1 MKLLLICEKQR
12 FKAISKFSMPIRNIK
27 HYSKALLD
35 LGRQYD
41 ILDEILADI
50 EDVAEKLNANL
61 DLKKYLLDPQI
72 KMSKKKQAL
81 KAVFQDFIS
90 EKTYN
95 FLFILI
101 KDKTIAYLDQIIG
114 DVHKKRKDE
123 EDVLE
128 AIVESVVPVESKEE
142 DIIKKTLAEK
152 TNKRILIKNLIEPKL
167 IGGLKITIGDMV
179 IDSSVQGKL
188 DRLRNI
194 IRKLN

>member
-1 MKLLLICEKQR
+1 
-12 FKAISKFSMPIRNIK
+12 MPIRNIK